1 MKQSCALL
9 KVTLFLCIVRSIID
23 MQRVDVTEEDIIER
37 VRWKQTILCGELKRQ
52 KNKKEEQEG

>member
-9 KVTLFLCIVRSIID
+9 KVTLFVCIVRSLID

-52 KNKKEEQEG
+52 QPKDNEE